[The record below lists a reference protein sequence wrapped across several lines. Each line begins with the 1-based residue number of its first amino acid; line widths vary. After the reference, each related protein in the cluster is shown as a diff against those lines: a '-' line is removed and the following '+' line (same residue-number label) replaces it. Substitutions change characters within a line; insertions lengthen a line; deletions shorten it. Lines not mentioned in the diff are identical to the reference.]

1 MDIQIS
7 GLKVGDVIKGDGR
20 FYVVTRTYASAED
33 MPKASVLCSDGTTSA
48 WSDFPGSVPG
58 FHARVGEG
66 CEPTI
71 KALKLFVERLE

>member
-7 GLKVGDVIKGDGR
+7 GLKVGDVIEGAGR

-33 MPKASVLCSDGTTSA
+33 MPKASVLCSDGTASA
-48 WSDFPGSVPG
+48 WADFPGSMPG
-58 FHARVGEG
+58 FHPRVGEG

-71 KALKLFVERLE
+71 EALKLFVERLK